1 MTPKE
6 EFLEKHNEQVRE
18 QLERIAGPE
27 AIPMSDGVASI
38 VELAAY
44 QNDGRKQR
52 LITEDAA
59 ALVFTVRRSDQ
70 LRFDHDAGRW
80 FVWTGK
86 YWRLERTKLAFA
98 WARDLARE
106 LAQAK
111 AAKARVVCGKTSFAA
126 GVERFAQA
134 DRAFAMTS
142 ELWDPDR
149 YLLGTP
155 DGTIDLQ
162 TGKIKPPCPDDFITR
177 ITAVTPAQTADCAVW
192 LRFLRE
198 ATAED
203 DDLISYLRS
212 FCGYL
217 LTGDTREHALLF
229 IYGPGGNGKTV
240 FLNTVSAILGD
251 YARVAAMETFT
262 SAPTDKHPTD
272 LAMLRGARLVCAT
285 ETEEG
290 RAWAES
296 RIKQLTGGDPISARF
311 MRQDFFTYIPAFKLV
326 FIGNHKPALR
336 NVDDA
341 ARRRFNIVP
350 FLNKPPT
357 PDQHLE
363 QKLRAEWPGILRW
376 MIDGCLA
383 WQRDGLVRPAIVA
396 EATNEYFSE
405 QDILRQWVEECCET
419 GGRNLS
425 ETSATLFQSW
435 SAYAIA
441 SGEKPGTKKWFS
453 QSLIRLGFE
462 PARLT
467 IPPQAR
473 GFLRIKVKPE
483 PIPRHWS
490 EID

>member
-1 MTPKE
+1 MTIFRATDYSE
-6 EFLEKHNEQVRE
+6 LSDNF
-18 QLERIAGPE
+18 AE
-27 AIPMSDGVASI
+27 A
-38 VELAAY
+38 
-44 QNDGRKQR
+44 GRKADQSKQEY

-59 ALVFTVRRSDQ
+59 ALVFTARYRDQ
-70 LRFDHDAGRW
+70 LRFDHDVGKW
-80 FVWTGK
+80 FNWTGK

-106 LAQAK
+106 LTQAK

-126 GVERFAQA
+126 GVERFAQT
-134 DRAFAMTS
+134 DRAFAVTS
-142 ELWDPDR
+142 ELWDPDQ

-155 DGTIDLQ
+155 DGTVDLRS
-162 TGKIKPPCPDDFITR
+162 GKIKAAHPNDFITK
-177 ITAVTPAQTADCAVW
+177 ITAVTPAQTAACPVW

-198 ATAED
+198 ATAKD
-203 DDLISYLRS
+203 DDLICYLQR
-212 FCGYL
+212 FCGYV
-217 LTGDTREHALLF
+217 LTGETREHALLF
-229 IYGPGGNGKTV
+229 VFGPGGNGKTV

-262 SAPTDKHPTD
+262 SSPTDRHPTD
-272 LAMLRGARLVCAT
+272 LAMLRGARLVSAT

-311 MRQDFFTYIPAFKLV
+311 MRQDFFTYIPTFKLV

-363 QKLRAEWPGILRW
+363 QKLRAEWPAILRW

-396 EATNEYFSE
+396 AATEEYFSE

-425 ETSATLFQSW
+425 TPAQSC
-435 SAYAIA
+435 SEA
-441 SGEKPGTKKWFS
+441 GTPTRS
-453 QSLIRLGFE
+453 
-462 PARLT
+462 PA
-467 IPPQAR
+467 A
-473 GFLRIKVKPE
+473 KNPE
-483 PIPRHWS
+483 PKSGSLNP
-490 EID
+490 

>member
-1 MTPKE
+1 
-6 EFLEKHNEQVRE
+6 
-18 QLERIAGPE
+18 
-27 AIPMSDGVASI
+27 MSDETSMDNIIA
-38 VELAAY
+38 LAAY
-44 QNDGRKQR
+44 QNEGKHDPV
-52 LITEDAA
+52 TEDAA
-59 ALVFTVRRSDQ
+59 ALEFAARHRDQ
-70 LRFDHDAGRW
+70 LRFDHDAGKW
-80 FVWTGK
+80 FTWTGA
-86 YWRLERTKLAFA
+86 YWRAEHTKLAFA

-106 LAQAK
+106 LTEN
-111 AAKARVVCGKTSFAA
+111 AATKARIVCGKTAFAA

-134 DRAFAMTS
+134 DRAFAVTS
-142 ELWDPDR
+142 ELWDPDH

-155 DGTIDLQ
+155 DGSVDLH
-162 TGKIKPPCPDDFITR
+162 TGNIKPAHPNDFITK
-177 ITAVTPAQTADCAVW
+177 ITAVSPASSADCPIW
-192 LRFLRE
+192 RQFLRE

-203 DDLISYLRS
+203 DGLICYLQR

-229 IYGPGGNGKTV
+229 VFGPGGNGKTV
-240 FLNTVSAILGD
+240 FLNTVAAVLGD

-262 SAPTDKHPTD
+262 SSPTDKHPTD
-272 LAMLRGARLVCAT
+272 LAMLRGARLVSAT

-363 QKLRAEWPGILRW
+363 DKLRAQWPGILRW

-383 WQRDGLVRPAIVA
+383 WQREGLIRPAIVA
-396 EATNEYFSE
+396 AATEEYFSE
-405 QDILRQWVEECCET
+405 QDILRQWVEDHCET
-419 GGRNLS
+419 GHRALTD
-425 ETSATLFQSW
+425 TSANLFKNW
-435 SAYAIA
+435 AAYAVA
-441 SGEKPGTKKWFS
+441 SGEKPGTRRWFS
-453 QSLIRLGFE
+453 QSLVRLGF
-462 PARLT
+462 RST
-467 IPPQAR
+467 RNMHSR
-473 GFLRIKVKPE
+473 GFDGIRLKITAPHQETEADRAWP
-483 PIPRHWS
+483 
-490 EID
+490 

>member
-1 MTPKE
+1 
-6 EFLEKHNEQVRE
+6 
-18 QLERIAGPE
+18 
-27 AIPMSDGVASI
+27 
-38 VELAAY
+38 
-44 QNDGRKQR
+44 
-52 LITEDAA
+52 
-59 ALVFTVRRSDQ
+59 
-70 LRFDHDAGRW
+70 
-80 FVWTGK
+80 
-86 YWRLERTKLAFA
+86 
-98 WARDLARE
+98 
-106 LAQAK
+106 
-111 AAKARVVCGKTSFAA
+111 VCGKTSFAA

-134 DRAFAMTS
+134 DRAFAVTS
-142 ELWDPDR
+142 ELWDPDH

-155 DGTIDLQ
+155 DGTIDLHS
-162 TGKIKPPCPDDFITR
+162 GEIKAPRPQDFITK
-177 ITAVTPAQTADCAVW
+177 ITAVTPAATADCPVW

-203 DDLISYLRS
+203 DALISYLQC
-212 FCGYL
+212 FCGYV

-229 IYGPGGNGKTV
+229 VFGPGGNGKTV
-240 FLNTVSAILGD
+240 FLNTVLAILGD

-262 SAPTDKHPTD
+262 SSPTDKHPTD
-272 LAMLRGARLVCAT
+272 LAMLRAARLVCAT
-285 ETEEG
+285 ETGEG

-350 FLNKPPT
+350 FLNKPPN

-363 QKLRAEWPGILRW
+363 QKLRAEWPAILRW

-383 WQRDGLVRPAIVA
+383 WQRDGLVRPAIVV
-396 EATNEYFSE
+396 EATEQYFNE
-405 QDILRQWVEECCET
+405 QDVLQQWVEECCET

-425 ETSATLFQSW
+425 DTSANLFRSW
-435 SAYAIA
+435 NGYAIA

-453 QSLIRLGFE
+453 QSLIRLCFE

-467 IPPQAR
+467 SPPQAR

-490 EID
+490 ETD